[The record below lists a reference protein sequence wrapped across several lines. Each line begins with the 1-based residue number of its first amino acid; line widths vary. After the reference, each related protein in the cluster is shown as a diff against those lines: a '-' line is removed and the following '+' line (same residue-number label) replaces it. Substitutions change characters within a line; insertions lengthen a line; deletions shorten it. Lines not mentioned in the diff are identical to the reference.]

1 MISDIVKDYIDYK
14 LRKDDI
20 LYRFIIVIV
29 IKKIDIFKIIFLKII
44 NFLCLMLVLIKC
56 VYSHSVYIIIVVLVH
71 IIYIYIYIYN
81 SFNLNRIILL

>member
-29 IKKIDIFKIIFLKII
+29 IKKIDIFKIIFLKIF
-44 NFLCLMLVLIKC
+44 NFLYLMLVLQC
-56 VYSHSVYIIIVVLVH
+56 VYSHI
-71 IIYIYIYIYN
+71 
-81 SFNLNRIILL
+81 

>member
-1 MISDIVKDYIDYK
+1 MIILIINYEKN
-14 LRKDDI
+14 DI

-44 NFLCLMLVLIKC
+44 NFLYLMLVLVKC
-56 VYSHSVYIIIVVLVH
+56 VYSHSVYIIIVVLLH

>member
-1 MISDIVKDYIDYK
+1 MISDICKGLLIINYEK
-14 LRKDDI
+14 NNI

-29 IKKIDIFKIIFLKII
+29 IKKIDIFKIIFLKLI
-44 NFLCLMLVLIKC
+44 NFLYLMLVLIKC

-71 IIYIYIYIYN
+71 IIYIYN